1 MYCHQ
6 RMYDL
11 IKILYSAT
19 RLLMILM
26 NPILR
31 LFFYGPSR
39 NSLLPNTKP
48 LVEVHIASFYIRI
61 EKII

>member
-26 NPILR
+26 NLILR

-39 NSLLPNTKP
+39 NSLLLNTKH
-48 LVEVHIASFYIRI
+48 VEVHIASFYIRI